1 MVMFKMIWIFLLTIF
16 FGGVGAVWLGDFTS
30 LPMSILGGLL
40 GGVCGWLLGK
50 YIPVYEWFI

>member
-1 MVMFKMIWIFLLTIF
+1 MFKMIWIFLLTVF
-16 FGGVGAVWLGDFTS
+16 FVGVAAVRMGDFTS
-30 LPMSILGGLL
+30 VPLSIVGGLL